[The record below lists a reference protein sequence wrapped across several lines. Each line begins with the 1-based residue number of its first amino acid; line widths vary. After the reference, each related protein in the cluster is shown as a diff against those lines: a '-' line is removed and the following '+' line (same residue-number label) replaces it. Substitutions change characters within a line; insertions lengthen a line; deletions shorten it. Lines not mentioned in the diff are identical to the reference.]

1 MTGVSS
7 SAQAVMYLI
16 DDTHANAYPLWISM
30 GKPTYL
36 SPKQVDQLKQASEL
50 VPQSLSLTRE
60 SDTAVSF
67 TVAVPA
73 NSVVNV
79 ILIDQ

>member
-1 MTGVSS
+1 
-7 SAQAVMYLI
+7 MYLI
-16 DDTHANAYPLWISM
+16 DDTRANAYPLWVSM

-36 SPKQVDQLKQASEL
+36 SPKQVDQLKQATEL
-50 VPQSLSLTRE
+50 VSQPLPLTRE

-67 TVAVPA
+67 TVPVPS